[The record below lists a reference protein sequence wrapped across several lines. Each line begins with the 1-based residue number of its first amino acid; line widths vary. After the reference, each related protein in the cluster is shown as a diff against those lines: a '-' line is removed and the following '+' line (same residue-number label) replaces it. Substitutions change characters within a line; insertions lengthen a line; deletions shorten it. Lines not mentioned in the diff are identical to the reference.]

1 MWDKEEAQSPIPQA
15 SKHQECIT
23 KRGTEAWRQT
33 FSEAQTHREDL
44 KVRVKKNVEKNF
56 LASEHSPE
64 TQDNALRNLETGG
77 ALNITTATTKPNE
90 QQSQFHS

>member
-1 MWDKEEAQSPIPQA
+1 MWDKEKAQSPIPQA

-33 FSEAQTHREDL
+33 FSEAQTQGRSKGESE
-44 KVRVKKNVEKNF
+44 KEYEKNF
-56 LASEHSPE
+56 LANKHSLE
-64 TQDNALRNLETGG
+64 TRDNALRNLETGG
-77 ALNITTATTKPNE
+77 ALKITTATTKPKE